1 MAACTSWFHVFGCAE
16 TVAAAIRGELTAAGI
31 DLEPFDDTTS
41 NGRFGIVC
49 FAQISDELFELL
61 TVVRSGSYRIL
72 AVAVSI
78 AQSALPVWQ
87 LLQAGASDALIW
99 DNHGVAVR
107 QISAKLARWSK
118 IDELVDAASAQ
129 GFFVGESPAW
139 RALVR
144 KVVEAAHFSTA
155 PILLTGESGTG
166 KELLARLISTVTRAG
181 DDGRELRRELVTV
194 DCRTLLSELSG
205 SEFFGHER
213 GAFTG
218 AHAAR
223 DGAFA
228 LADGATLL
236 LDEIG
241 DIPLALQPQILRSI
255 QEKTYKRLGG
265 NVWQRTD
272 FRLVAATNRDL
283 EEMVQRGQ
291 FRLDL
296 YYRIAG
302 CVFRTPPL
310 RERREDILPLTRHFL
325 SRILQAP
332 APDFDSYL
340 CDYLLNRSYPGNVRE
355 LQQLIGRIAIRYPGV
370 GPITAGDL
378 LEDDRPAEGQNAR
391 AWPDKRFEESIAQA
405 VLLCTSLREIS
416 QIATRIAI
424 RIAVDTESGNLQRA
438 AQRLRVTDR
447 AMQRRRAAGD
457 LESKRFFGTVLDAE
471 RRGQSISTKSVTEEI
486 LSHH

>member
-1 MAACTSWFHVFGCAE
+1 MAACTAWFHVFGCAE
-16 TVAAAIRGELTAAGI
+16 TTAAAIRRDLTAAGI
-31 DLEPFDDTTS
+31 DLEPFDDTTG
-41 NGRFGIVC
+41 NARFGIVC

-61 TVVRSGSYRIL
+61 AVLRSGSCRIL

-99 DNHGVAVR
+99 DNHGVAAS

-166 KELLARLISTVTRAG
+166 KDVLARLVSIVTRAG

-194 DCRTLLSELSG
+194 DCGTLLSELSG

-272 FRLVAATNRDL
+272 FRLVSATNRNL

-302 CVFRTPPL
+302 CVFRVPPL

-325 SRILQAP
+325 TQILRAP
-332 APDFDSYL
+332 APEFDSYL
-340 CDYLLNRSYPGNVRE
+340 CDYLLNRSYLGNVRE
-355 LQQLIGRIAIRYPGV
+355 LLQLIQRIAIRYPGV

-378 LEDDRPAEGQNAR
+378 PEDDRPAEGQNAR

-405 VLLCTSLREIS
+405 VMLCTSLKEIS
-416 QIATRIAI
+416 QIAARTAI
-424 RIAVDTESGNLQRA
+424 RIALDTESGNLQRA
-438 AQRLRVTDR
+438 AQRLSITDR
-447 AMQRRRAAGD
+447 AIQMRRAAGD
-457 LESKRFFGTVLDAE
+457 LGPHQLASKSGLRHDRHRPHWERMPLLEST
-471 RRGQSISTKSVTEEI
+471 QTP
-486 LSHH
+486 

>member
-1 MAACTSWFHVFGCAE
+1 MAACTAWFRTFECAE
-16 TVAAAIRGELTAAGI
+16 TVAAEIRGKLTAAGI
-31 DLEPFDDTTS
+31 NLEPLDDLTS
-41 NGRFGIVC
+41 HGRFGIVC
-49 FAQISDELFELL
+49 FARISDQLFELL
-61 TVVRSGSYRIL
+61 ARARSGSCGIL

-78 AQSALPVWQ
+78 AESALPVWQ

-99 DNHGVAVR
+99 DNHGVAAS
-107 QISAKLARWSK
+107 QIGAKLTRWSK
-118 IDELVDAASAQ
+118 VDKLVDTASAQ

-144 KVVEAAHFSTA
+144 KVVEAAHFTTA

-166 KELLARLISTVTRAG
+166 KELLAKLVSIVTRAG
-181 DDGRELRRELVTV
+181 DDGCEPRRELVTV
-194 DCRTLLSELSG
+194 DCGTLLPELSG

-265 NVWQRTD
+265 NVWQRSE
-272 FRLVAATNRDL
+272 FRLVSATNRDL
-283 EEMVQRGQ
+283 DEMVQRGQ

-302 CVFRTPPL
+302 CIFRTPAL
-310 RERREDILPLTRHFL
+310 RDRREDILLLARHFL
-325 SRILQAP
+325 RRILKAAAP
-332 APDFDSYL
+332 EFDTYL
-340 CDYLLNRSYPGNVRE
+340 CDYLLSRPYPGNVRE
-355 LQQLIGRIAIRYPGV
+355 LRRLIERIAIRYPGV
-370 GPITAGDL
+370 GPVTAGDL
-378 LEDDRPAEGQNAR
+378 PEDDRPAQPKQSRG
-391 AWPDKRFEESIAQA
+391 WPDERFEQSIAEA
-405 VLLCTSLREIS
+405 VMLRTSLKEIS
-416 QIATRIAI
+416 RLASRTAI
-424 RIAVDTESGNLQRA
+424 RVAVAVEHGNLQRA
-438 AQRLRVTDR
+438 AQRLSITDR
-447 AMQRRRAAGD
+447 AVQMRRAAGD
-457 LESKRFFGTVLDAE
+457 LDPAHL
-471 RRGQSISTKSVTEEI
+471 ISVTT
-486 LSHH
+486 